1 MSEAADAAKAK
12 IEALKKRLLPVAKA
26 ADLLAVARE
35 LEALG
40 SALAREEAAVAAAPA
55 WPRDMNEGQGAK
67 EWGTD
72 PKGGPRD
79 G

>member
-1 MSEAADAAKAK
+1 MGEAADAAKAK

-35 LEALG
+35 LESIG
-40 SALAREEAAVAAAPA
+40 TELAREEAAAAGPSP

-72 PKGGPRD
+72 PKGGLGD

>member
-1 MSEAADAAKAK
+1 VSEAADAAKAK
-12 IEALKKRLLPVAKA
+12 IEALKNRLLPVTKA

-40 SALAREEAAVAAAPA
+40 SVLAREEATAAAAPA
-55 WPRDMNEGQGAK
+55 WPRDMNEGQGGK

-72 PKGGPRD
+72 PKGTPRD